1 MKTLGD
7 SHLIERGNSLKN
19 NNIFLRIKQFNQ
31 ENKCNLYKKTIF
43 LYRIAVALRMECVD
57 LSTKSGFRNERLS
70 RRTPHGVRGFKLS
83 SHLQMRWQTS
93 RTPYG
98 VRGFKYSKR
107 FSCTQSLNR
116 TPHGVC
122 KIKTNKISPLHL
134 ITVHPAYVSL
144 YNK

>member
-57 LSTKSGFRNERLS
+57 LSDNCKDWIEYIYVALRMECVDLS
-70 RRTPHGVRGFKLS
+70 
-83 SHLQMRWQTS
+83 
-93 RTPYG
+93 
-98 VRGFKYSKR
+98 
-107 FSCTQSLNR
+107 
-116 TPHGVC
+116 
-122 KIKTNKISPLHL
+122 
-134 ITVHPAYVSL
+134 
-144 YNK
+144 

>member
-57 LSTKSGFRNERLS
+57 LSSHISLHYAPWCS
-70 RRTPHGVRGFKLS
+70 RTPHGVRGFKS
-83 SHLQMRWQTS
+83 IW
-93 RTPYG
+93 G
-98 VRGFKYSKR
+98 KVK
-107 FSCTQSLNR
+107 N
-116 TPHGVC
+116 
-122 KIKTNKISPLHL
+122 
-134 ITVHPAYVSL
+134 
-144 YNK
+144 

>member
-1 MKTLGD
+1 MQT
-7 SHLIERGNSLKN
+7 EAAP
-19 NNIFLRIKQFNQ
+19 Q
-31 ENKCNLYKKTIF
+31 
-43 LYRIAVALRMECVD
+43 VALRMECVD
-57 LSTKSGFRNERLS
+57 LRIGTALLIFYKKS
-70 RRTPHGVRGFKLS
+70 RTPHGVRGFKLS

-144 YNK
+144 YDK

>member
-57 LSTKSGFRNERLS
+57 LSRGYTRESSKIFNVALRMECVDLS
-70 RRTPHGVRGFKLS
+70 
-83 SHLQMRWQTS
+83 
-93 RTPYG
+93 
-98 VRGFKYSKR
+98 
-107 FSCTQSLNR
+107 
-116 TPHGVC
+116 
-122 KIKTNKISPLHL
+122 
-134 ITVHPAYVSL
+134 
-144 YNK
+144 

>member
-57 LSTKSGFRNERLS
+57 LSLREQCFDFIFVLS
-70 RRTPHGVRGFKLS
+70 HS
-83 SHLQMRWQTS
+83 AWSAW
-93 RTPYG
+93 
-98 VRGFKYSKR
+98 
-107 FSCTQSLNR
+107 
-116 TPHGVC
+116 
-122 KIKTNKISPLHL
+122 I
-134 ITVHPAYVSL
+134 
-144 YNK
+144 

>member
-57 LSTKSGFRNERLS
+57 SSTAKDLVA
-70 RRTPHGVRGFKLS
+70 PKV
-83 SHLQMRWQTS
+83 
-93 RTPYG
+93 
-98 VRGFKYSKR
+98 
-107 FSCTQSLNR
+107 
-116 TPHGVC
+116 
-122 KIKTNKISPLHL
+122 
-134 ITVHPAYVSL
+134 
-144 YNK
+144 

>member
-57 LSTKSGFRNERLS
+57 LSAIYHEMSRLWYPVAL
-70 RRTPHGVRGFKLS
+70 RMECVDLS
-83 SHLQMRWQTS
+83 
-93 RTPYG
+93 
-98 VRGFKYSKR
+98 
-107 FSCTQSLNR
+107 
-116 TPHGVC
+116 
-122 KIKTNKISPLHL
+122 
-134 ITVHPAYVSL
+134 
-144 YNK
+144 

>member
-57 LSTKSGFRNERLS
+57 LSINEGMDELQNIVALHMECVDLS
-70 RRTPHGVRGFKLS
+70 FLLCFYFYNFSV
-83 SHLQMRWQTS
+83 SHSTWS
-93 RTPYG
+93 AW
-98 VRGFKYSKR
+98 
-107 FSCTQSLNR
+107 
-116 TPHGVC
+116 
-122 KIKTNKISPLHL
+122 I
-134 ITVHPAYVSL
+134 
-144 YNK
+144 